1 MKEQIEYAF
10 VKLFLWLAKRA
21 PKALIYKIMRYLSTL
36 FYYLDSK
43 RRHLTIANLTLAFPQ
58 KTTQEIE
65 ALSKKVYAELSITIA
80 EILLMFCGKF
90 DIDEA
95 IKNHKQAREK
105 LEHLAQNS
113 PNGIIVVTAHFSN
126 WELAAHFLAKNGLP
140 MLAIGREGN
149 NKLIDKNITVP
160 FRNKY
165 GNRATSKDNAMLAMA
180 RTLKK
185 GEAVGLLIDQKAG
198 ELNSV
203 KVDFFGTPAETTTSV
218 PTLKL
223 KFDPLVVPIFIARI
237 SDRKYEMIINDPI
250 EYVAKGIEDTEK
262 KLEAM
267 TLKYN
272 QSIEAVIRKYPEQ
285 WFWMHNRWRL

>member
-1 MKEQIEYAF
+1 MREQIEYAF
-10 VKLFLWLAKRA
+10 VKLFLWLAKSA

-65 ALSKKVYAELSITIA
+65 VLSKKVYSELSVTIA

-90 DIDEA
+90 DIDKA

-105 LEHLAQNS
+105 LQHLAQNS

-126 WELAAHFLAKNGLP
+126 WEVAAHFLAKNGLP

-198 ELNSV
+198 HLNSV
-203 KVDFFGTPAETTTSV
+203 AVDFFGTPAETTTSV
-218 PTLKL
+218 AMLKL
-223 KFDPLVVPIFIARI
+223 KFDPLIVPIFIARG
-237 SDRKYEMIINDPI
+237 SDGGYEMIINDPI
-250 EYVAKGIEDTEK
+250 EYVAKEIEDTEK
-262 KLEAM
+262 KVEAM

>member
-1 MKEQIEYAF
+1 MREQIEYVF

-21 PKALIYKIMRYLSTL
+21 PKAFIYLKLRILSAF
-36 FYYLDSK
+36 FYYVDTK
-43 RRHLTIANLTLAFPQ
+43 RRRLTLSNLTLAFPQ
-58 KTTQEIE
+58 KSPQEIK
-65 ALSKKVYAELSITIA
+65 ALSKKVYSELSITIA
-80 EILLMFCGKF
+80 EILLMFCGRF

-95 IKNHKQAREK
+95 IINHEEASKK
-105 LEHLAQNS
+105 LLLLAHNS

-149 NKLIDKNITVP
+149 NKLIDNNITVP

-198 ELNSV
+198 QLNSV

-218 PTLKL
+218 AMLKL
-223 KFDPLVVPIFIARI
+223 KFDPLVVPIFIARR
-237 SDRKYEMIINDPI
+237 SDGKYEMMINDPI
-250 EYVAKGIEDTEK
+250 EYVAEEIEYTEK